1 MVADPIETVDGIGG
15 SSACVLEAR
24 APAEESRQWRFAA
37 SAPSLSHM
45 RRVLRPFLLRSGLP
59 ESEVDDLVLAAGEAA
74 ANAVE
79 HARDPSEA
87 VFDVLADI
95 DGPKVRIVV
104 RDYGRWAP
112 GDRDGHRGGHR
123 DGHRG
128 RGLLMMWQLAAVS
141 LTSGPL
147 GTVVTLR
154 NVPGNRR
161 DG

>member
-59 ESEVDDLVLAAGEAA
+59 ESEVNDLVLAAGEAA

-112 GDRDGHRGGHR
+112 GDRDGHRG
-123 DGHRG
+123 